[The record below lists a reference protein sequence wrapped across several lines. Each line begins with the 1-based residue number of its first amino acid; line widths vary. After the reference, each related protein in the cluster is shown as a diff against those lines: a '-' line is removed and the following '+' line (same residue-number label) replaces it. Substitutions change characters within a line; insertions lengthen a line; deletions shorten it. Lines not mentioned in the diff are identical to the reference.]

1 MLLAGGAVA
10 LIGIAYL
17 MTAGGSEDTG
27 GTSGGGGLLM
37 PGQGVSMA
45 PVPVSDGGAAPM
57 TYTLSLPENPVAP
70 AMMAVPA
77 PHIPTIPAGYDTSRG
92 GDAATKK
99 DSVVSGVP
107 VSAPSGGTVYAYGV
121 SGVSEA
127 KAAQSAALASG
138 APNVNVG
145 REIAPGVT
153 MVDSASSTTTS
164 KKDSNVASAAGVGFG
179 AGLAASP
186 LGGLASAIGGL
197 FGW

>member
-45 PVPVSDGGAAPM
+45 PAPVSGEAAAPM
-57 TYTLSLPENPVAP
+57 TYNLSLPENPVAP

-77 PHIPTIPAGYDTSRG
+77 PDIPTIPAGYDTSRG
-92 GDAATKK
+92 GGAATKK

-127 KAAQSAALASG
+127 KAAQSADIRAGS
-138 APNVNVG
+138 PNVNVG

-153 MVDSASSTTTS
+153 MVADS
-164 KKDSNVASAAGVGFG
+164 KKDSAVSAAVGVGFG

>member
-99 DSVVSGVP
+99 DYVHSESVASTAVP
-107 VSAPSGGTVYAYGV
+107 GAREITTTEV
-121 SGVSEA
+121 
-127 KAAQSAALASG
+127 QSG
-138 APNVNVG
+138 ASHTWAYSSEPI
-145 REIAPGVT
+145 RETGWGVT
-153 MVDSASSTTTS
+153 SPTYSGSPATS
-164 KKDSNVASAAGVGFG
+164 KKDDAVSKAAASAGVGFG

>member
-1 MLLAGGAVA
+1 MMLAGGAVA

-45 PVPVSDGGAAPM
+45 PAPVSGEAAAPM
-57 TYTLSLPENPVAP
+57 TYNLSLPENPVAP

-77 PHIPTIPAGYDTSRG
+77 PYIPQIPDGYSFEGRDYGTKKSAASSDPRASVSIVAPPGGVVKTSQGYAPAPAPAGTYRS
-92 GDAATKK
+92 AT
-99 DSVVSGVP
+99 P
-107 VSAPSGGTVYAYGV
+107 GT
-121 SGVSEA
+121 
-127 KAAQSAALASG
+127 AL
-138 APNVNVG
+138 
-145 REIAPGVT
+145 APGVT
-153 MVDSASSTTTS
+153 FAVPTVS
-164 KKDSNVASAAGVGFG
+164 KKDDSVSAAAAGVGFG

>member
-17 MTAGGSEDTG
+17 MTAGGSEESG
-27 GTSGGGGLLM
+27 GTSGGGGLLI

-45 PVPVSDGGAAPM
+45 PGPVSDGGAAPM
-57 TYTLSLPENPVAP
+57 TYNLSLPDNPVAP

-77 PHIPTIPAGYDTSRG
+77 PYIPSIPAGYDTSG
-92 GDAATKK
+92 GGAYATKK
-99 DSVVSGVP
+99 DTVVSGVP
-107 VSAPSGGTVYAYGV
+107 VNAPSGGTVYAYGV
-121 SGVSEA
+121 SGVAEA
-127 KAAQSAALASG
+127 KAAQSADILAGS
-138 APNVNVG
+138 PNVNIG

-153 MVDSASSTTTS
+153 MVADS
-164 KKDSNVASAAGVGFG
+164 KKDSNVSAAAGVGFG